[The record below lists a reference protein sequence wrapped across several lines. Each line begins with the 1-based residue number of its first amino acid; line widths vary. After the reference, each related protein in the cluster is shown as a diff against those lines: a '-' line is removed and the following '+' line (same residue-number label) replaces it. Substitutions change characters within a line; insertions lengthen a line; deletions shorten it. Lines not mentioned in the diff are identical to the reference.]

1 MEKLLTFMN
10 TWLGKVYIQNIYVPA
25 DKQAHFISGA
35 ILATAILLVT
45 GSPSVSFVSV
55 SLVACLKEVYDLLH
69 KDKHT
74 PDVWDWVATSLGGV
88 FGILLTKLVMFS
100 L

>member
-10 TWLGKVYIQNIYVPA
+10 YWLGKIYIQNIYVPK
-25 DKQAHFISGA
+25 DKQAHFLSGA
-35 ILATAILLVT
+35 ILATVILLVT
-45 GSPSVSFVSV
+45 GSPSVSFMSV
-55 SLVACLKEVYDLLH
+55 SLIAMFKEVYDLLH

-74 PDVWDWVATSLGGV
+74 PDVWDWVATTLGGL
-88 FGILLTKLVMFS
+88 FGGLLTKLVLFS

>member
-1 MEKLLTFMN
+1 MEKLFSLLMH
-10 TWLGKVYIQNIYVPA
+10 LSSPRIPVPL
-25 DKQAHFISGA
+25 DKQAHFLSGA

-45 GSPSVSFVSV
+45 GSASVSFVSV
-55 SLVACLKEVYDLLH
+55 SLIACLKEVYDLLH

-74 PDVWDWVATSLGGV
+74 PDVWDWVATTIGGL
-88 FGILLTKLVMFS
+88 FGGLLTQLVLFS

>member
-10 TWLGKVYIQNIYVPA
+10 YWLGKLYIQNKYVPL
-25 DKQAHFISGA
+25 DKFMHGLSGA

-45 GSPSVSFVSV
+45 GSASVSFVSV

-74 PDVWDWVATSLGGV
+74 PDIWDWVATSLGG
-88 FGILLTKLVMFS
+88 LLASLLFS
-100 L
+100 VV

>member
-10 TWLGKVYIQNIYVPA
+10 TWLGKLYIPCGIPA
-25 DKQAHFISGA
+25 DKQMHFLSGA

-55 SLVACLKEVYDLLH
+55 SLVAMLKEVYDLLH

-74 PDVWDWVATSLGGV
+74 PDVWDWVATTLGG
-88 FGILLTKLVMFS
+88 LLGTAIVLLF
-100 L
+100 

>member
-1 MEKLLTFMN
+1 MEKLFSLLMH
-10 TWLGKVYIQNIYVPA
+10 LSSPRIPVPL
-25 DKQAHFISGA
+25 DKQAHFLSGA

-45 GSPSVSFVSV
+45 GSASVSFVSV

-74 PDVWDWVATSLGGV
+74 PDVWDWVATSLGGA

>member
-10 TWLGKVYIQNIYVPA
+10 TWLGKLYIQNIYVPA
-25 DKQAHFISGA
+25 DKQMHFISGA

-45 GSPSVSFVSV
+45 GSIGISFVSV
-55 SLVACLKEVYDLLH
+55 SLIACLKEVYDLLH

-74 PDVWDWVATSLGGV
+74 PDIWDWVATTLGGL
-88 FGILLTKLVMFS
+88 FGGLLTQLVLFS
-100 L
+100 F

>member
-1 MEKLLTFMN
+1 MN
-10 TWLGKVYIQNIYVPA
+10 TWLGKLYIPCGIPA
-25 DKQAHFISGA
+25 DKFMHFLSGA

-55 SLVACLKEVYDLLH
+55 SVIACLKEVYDLLH

-74 PDVWDWVATSLGGV
+74 PDVWDWMATSLGG
-88 FGILLTKLVMFS
+88 LLASLLFS
-100 L
+100 MV

>member
-10 TWLGKVYIQNIYVPA
+10 TWLGKLYIPCGIPA
-25 DKQAHFISGA
+25 DKQMHFLSGA

-69 KDKHT
+69 KNKHT
-74 PDVWDWVATSLGGV
+74 PDVWDWVATSLGGA
-88 FGILLTKLVMFS
+88 FGIILILAL
-100 L
+100 

>member
-1 MEKLLTFMN
+1 MN
-10 TWLGKVYIQNIYVPA
+10 TWLGKLYIQNIYVPE
-25 DKQAHFISGA
+25 DKQMHFLSGA
-35 ILATAILLVT
+35 ILAIAILLVT

-74 PDVWDWVATSLGGV
+74 PDVWDWVATSLGGA
-88 FGILLTKLVMFS
+88 FGIILILV

>member
-10 TWLGKVYIQNIYVPA
+10 TWLGKLYIDCGIPA
-25 DKQAHFISGA
+25 DKQMHGLSGA
-35 ILATAILLVT
+35 ILATAILLAT
-45 GSPSVSFVSV
+45 GSASISFVSV

-74 PDVWDWVATSLGGV
+74 PDVWDWVATSLGGA
-88 FGILLTKLVMFS
+88 FGILLFS
-100 L
+100 VV

>member
-10 TWLGKVYIQNIYVPA
+10 YWLGKLYIQNKYVPL
-25 DKQAHFISGA
+25 DKFMHGLSGA

-55 SLVACLKEVYDLLH
+55 SLMACLKEVYDLLH

-74 PDVWDWVATSLGGV
+74 PDVWDWVATSLGGA

>member
-1 MEKLLTFMN
+1 MN
-10 TWLGKVYIQNIYVPA
+10 YWLGKLYIPCGIPA
-25 DKQAHFISGA
+25 DKQQHFISGVV
-35 ILATAILLVT
+35 LATAILLVT

-74 PDVWDWVATSLGGV
+74 PDVWDWVATSLGGA
-88 FGILLTKLVMFS
+88 FGIILILAL
-100 L
+100 

>member
-10 TWLGKVYIQNIYVPA
+10 YWLGKIYIQNIYVPK
-25 DKQAHFISGA
+25 DKQAHFLSGA
-35 ILATAILLVT
+35 ILAIAILLVT
-45 GSPSVSFVSV
+45 GSASVSFVSV

-74 PDVWDWVATSLGGV
+74 PDVWDWVATSLGG
-88 FGILLTKLVMFS
+88 LLASLLFS
-100 L
+100 MV

>member
-1 MEKLLTFMN
+1 MEKLLSLLMN
-10 TWLGKVYIQNIYVPA
+10 LSSSKIPVPL
-25 DKQAHFISGA
+25 DKQAHFLSGA

-45 GSPSVSFVSV
+45 GSASVSFVSV
-55 SLVACLKEVYDLLH
+55 SLIACLKEVYDLLH

-74 PDVWDWVATSLGGV
+74 PDVWDWVATTFGGL

>member
-10 TWLGKVYIQNIYVPA
+10 YWLGKLYIPCGIPA
-25 DKQAHFISGA
+25 DKQMHFLSGA

-45 GSPSVSFVSV
+45 GSASVSFVSV

-74 PDVWDWVATSLGGV
+74 PDVWDWVATSLGGA
-88 FGILLTKLVMFS
+88 FGILLFS
-100 L
+100 VV

>member
-1 MEKLLTFMN
+1 MN
-10 TWLGKVYIQNIYVPA
+10 YWLGKLYIPCGIPA
-25 DKQAHFISGA
+25 DKQMHFLSGA

-74 PDVWDWVATSLGGV
+74 PDVWDWVATSLGGA
-88 FGILLTKLVMFS
+88 FGILLFS
-100 L
+100 VV